1 VTADHGVIVVGV
13 DGSSDATRAV
23 GWALDEA
30 RRWGD
35 SVLLVYAWQ
44 YPAIA
49 VTTYAGDP
57 LPVFGHEEIE
67 KIAAEIL
74 AKARDDARA
83 REPSVDV
90 QTRLVEGH
98 PGAVLVDASAGAR
111 LLVVGSRGLGGFKGM
126 LMGSVSSSC
135 THHARCPVVVV
146 PPVAAH
152 G

>member
-1 VTADHGVIVVGV
+1 VIVVGV
-13 DGSSDATRAV
+13 DGSSDAARAV
-23 GWALDEA
+23 GWAVNEA
-30 RRWGD
+30 RLCGD
-35 SVLLVYAWQ
+35 RVLLVYAWQ

-49 VTTYAGDP
+49 LTTYAGDP
-57 LPVFGHEEIE
+57 LPVFGHDEIGRL
-67 KIAAEIL
+67 AAELL
-74 AKARDDARA
+74 AKAQNEARA
-83 REPSVDV
+83 CEPSVDV

-98 PGAVLVDASAGAR
+98 PGEVLVDASADAR
-111 LLVVGSRGLGGFKGM
+111 LLVVGSRGRGGFKGM